1 MERGCSGRRCGGN
14 GRGIVGRG
22 GGSGGGGG
30 GARVEVGVGGRTTSY
45 SVAERRVVGGFT
57 CAGVSG
63 RIGGGFLSGVE
74 SRFPRCVVRGVSSGI
89 RGGGRG
95 QRRRRRLRCRC

>member
-1 MERGCSGRRCGGN
+1 MERGCSGRGCGGN

-22 GGSGGGGG
+22 VGGGGG

-95 QRRRRRLRCRC
+95 QRRRCRLRCRCL

>member
-14 GRGIVGRG
+14 GRGFVGRG

-30 GARVEVGVGGRTTSY
+30 GARVEVGVGGRTTGY
-45 SVAERRVVGGFT
+45 SVAERRVVRGFT

-63 RIGGGFLSGVE
+63 TVEGGFLGGVE
-74 SRFPRCVVRGVSSGI
+74 SRFPRCVVSGVSSGI

-95 QRRRRRLRCRC
+95 QRCRRRLRCRC